1 MRPKDVERGAGV
13 EFVGRIDIEKY
24 KVVSNDIRTD
34 EVIITE
40 ERIEHIKERHPNDY
54 ERYVRYIPEVL
65 SSPDYIIEANKP
77 NTAVLLKMVEDN
89 GERFKLILRLRVGSD
104 PQEYSNSVLSF
115 WGIGETTWKKTLK
128 NKKILYTS
136 IESC

>member
-1 MRPKDVERGAGV
+1 M
-13 EFVGRIDIEKY
+13 EFIGRIDIEKY

-40 ERIEHIKERHPNDY
+40 ERIEHIKDRHPNDY

>member
-1 MRPKDVERGAGV
+1 M

>member
-1 MRPKDVERGAGV
+1 M

-40 ERIEHIKERHPNDY
+40 ERIEHIKDRHPNDY